1 MIEDTGKLVL
11 RLALGVLM
19 LLHGMSKLI
28 NGVDGIVGMVT
39 GFGLPAAIAY
49 GVYLGEVI
57 GPLLVIVGLYTRAGA
72 LLIAGNMLFALL
84 LAHRAELFTLAP
96 TGGWALELQ
105 AMFLFG
111 AVAVLLLGAGRFQR
125 RRNQRTLQLARL
137 SGGADTFQRA
147 VHRPLHRPA
156 TS

>member
-1 MIEDTGKLVL
+1 MTEDIGKLVL

-19 LLHGMSKLI
+19 LLHGISKVV

-39 GFGLPAAIAY
+39 GLGLPAAVAY
-49 GVYLGEVI
+49 GVYLGEVV
-57 GPLLVIVGLYTRAGA
+57 GPLLVIVGLYTRVGA

-105 AMFLFG
+105 GMFLFG
-111 AVAVLLLGAGRFQR
+111 AVAVLLLGAGRFSVGG
-125 RRNQRTLQLARL
+125 T
-137 SGGADTFQRA
+137 SGRFY
-147 VHRPLHRPA
+147 
-156 TS
+156 

>member
-1 MIEDTGKLVL
+1 MTEDIGKLVL

-19 LLHGMSKLI
+19 LLHGISKVV

-39 GFGLPAAIAY
+39 GLGLPAAVAY

-111 AVAVLLLGAGRFQR
+111 AVAVLLLGAGRFSVGG
-125 RRNQRTLQLARL
+125 T
-137 SGGADTFQRA
+137 SGRIN
-147 VHRPLHRPA
+147 
-156 TS
+156 

>member
-1 MIEDTGKLVL
+1 MTEDIGKLVL

-19 LLHGMSKLI
+19 LLHGISKVV

-39 GFGLPAAIAY
+39 GLGLPAAVAY
-49 GVYLGEVI
+49 GVYLGEVV
-57 GPLLVIVGLYTRAGA
+57 GPLLVIVGLYTRVGA

-105 AMFLFG
+105 GMFLFG
-111 AVAVLLLGAGRFQR
+111 AVAVQLLGAGRFSVGG
-125 RRNQRTLQLARL
+125 T
-137 SGGADTFQRA
+137 SGRFN
-147 VHRPLHRPA
+147 
-156 TS
+156 

>member
-19 LLHGMSKLI
+19 LLHGMSKLV

-39 GFGLPAAIAY
+39 GLGLPAAIAY

-57 GPLLVIVGLYTRAGA
+57 GPLLVIVGLYTRVGA

-111 AVAVLLLGAGRFQR
+111 AVAVLLLGAGRFSVGG
-125 RRNQRTLQLARL
+125 T
-137 SGGADTFQRA
+137 SGRFN
-147 VHRPLHRPA
+147 
-156 TS
+156 

>member
-1 MIEDTGKLVL
+1 MIEDTGKLIL

-19 LLHGMSKLI
+19 LLHGMSKLV

-39 GFGLPAAIAY
+39 GLGLPAAVAY

-96 TGGWALELQ
+96 SGGWALELQ

-111 AVAVLLLGAGRFQR
+111 AVAVLLLGAGRFSVGG
-125 RRNQRTLQLARL
+125 T
-137 SGGADTFQRA
+137 SGRFN
-147 VHRPLHRPA
+147 
-156 TS
+156 

>member
-1 MIEDTGKLVL
+1 MTEDIGKLVL

-19 LLHGMSKLI
+19 LLHGISKVV

-39 GFGLPAAIAY
+39 GLGLPAAVAY

-57 GPLLVIVGLYTRAGA
+57 GPLLVIVGLYTRVGA

-105 AMFLFG
+105 GMFLFG
-111 AVAVLLLGAGRFQR
+111 AVAVLLLGAGRFSVGG
-125 RRNQRTLQLARL
+125 T
-137 SGGADTFQRA
+137 SGRFN
-147 VHRPLHRPA
+147 
-156 TS
+156 

>member
-19 LLHGMSKLI
+19 LLHGMSKLA

-39 GFGLPAAIAY
+39 GLGLPAAIAY

-111 AVAVLLLGAGRFQR
+111 AVAVLLLGAGRFSVGG
-125 RRNQRTLQLARL
+125 T
-137 SGGADTFQRA
+137 SGRFN
-147 VHRPLHRPA
+147 
-156 TS
+156 

>member
-105 AMFLFG
+105 GMFLFG
-111 AVAVLLLGAGRFQR
+111 AVAVLLLGAGRFSVGG
-125 RRNQRTLQLARL
+125 T
-137 SGGADTFQRA
+137 SGRFN
-147 VHRPLHRPA
+147 
-156 TS
+156 

>member
-1 MIEDTGKLVL
+1 MTEDIGKLVL

-19 LLHGMSKLI
+19 LLHGISKVV

-39 GFGLPAAIAY
+39 GLGLPAAVAY
-49 GVYLGEVI
+49 GVYLGEVV
-57 GPLLVIVGLYTRAGA
+57 GPLLVIVGLYTRVGA

-105 AMFLFG
+105 GMLLFG
-111 AVAVLLLGAGRFQR
+111 AVAVLLLGAGRFSVGG
-125 RRNQRTLQLARL
+125 T
-137 SGGADTFQRA
+137 SGRFN
-147 VHRPLHRPA
+147 
-156 TS
+156 

>member
-1 MIEDTGKLVL
+1 MTEDTGKLVL

-19 LLHGMSKLI
+19 LLHGISKVV

-39 GFGLPAAIAY
+39 GLGLPAAVAY

-57 GPLLVIVGLYTRAGA
+57 GPLLVIVGLYTRVGA

-105 AMFLFG
+105 GMFLFG
-111 AVAVLLLGAGRFQR
+111 AVAVLLLGAGRFSVGG
-125 RRNQRTLQLARL
+125 T
-137 SGGADTFQRA
+137 SGRFN
-147 VHRPLHRPA
+147 
-156 TS
+156 

>member
-57 GPLLVIVGLYTRAGA
+57 GPLLVIVGLYTRVGA

-111 AVAVLLLGAGRFQR
+111 AVAVLLLGAGRFSVGG
-125 RRNQRTLQLARL
+125 T
-137 SGGADTFQRA
+137 SGRFN
-147 VHRPLHRPA
+147 
-156 TS
+156 

>member
-1 MIEDTGKLVL
+1 MTEDTGKLVL

-19 LLHGMSKLI
+19 LLHGISKVV

-39 GFGLPAAIAY
+39 GLGLPAAVAY

-57 GPLLVIVGLYTRAGA
+57 GPLLVIVGLYTRVGA

-111 AVAVLLLGAGRFQR
+111 AVAVLLLGAGRFSVGG
-125 RRNQRTLQLARL
+125 T
-137 SGGADTFQRA
+137 SGRFN
-147 VHRPLHRPA
+147 
-156 TS
+156 

>member
-1 MIEDTGKLVL
+1 MIEDTGKLIL

-19 LLHGMSKLI
+19 LLHGMSKLA

-39 GFGLPAAIAY
+39 GLGLPAAIAY

-111 AVAVLLLGAGRFQR
+111 AVAVLLLGAGRFSVGG
-125 RRNQRTLQLARL
+125 T
-137 SGGADTFQRA
+137 SGRFN
-147 VHRPLHRPA
+147 
-156 TS
+156 

>member
-111 AVAVLLLGAGRFQR
+111 AVAVLLLGAGRFSVG
-125 RRNQRTLQLARL
+125 RT
-137 SGGADTFQRA
+137 SGRFN
-147 VHRPLHRPA
+147 
-156 TS
+156 

>member
-1 MIEDTGKLVL
+1 MIEDTGKLIL

-19 LLHGMSKLI
+19 LLHGMSKLV

-39 GFGLPAAIAY
+39 GLGLPAAIAY

-57 GPLLVIVGLYTRAGA
+57 GPLLVIVGLYTRVGA

-111 AVAVLLLGAGRFQR
+111 AVAVLLLGAGRFSVGG
-125 RRNQRTLQLARL
+125 T
-137 SGGADTFQRA
+137 SGRFN
-147 VHRPLHRPA
+147 
-156 TS
+156 

>member
-19 LLHGMSKLI
+19 LLHGMSKLV

-111 AVAVLLLGAGRFQR
+111 AVAVLLLGAGRFSVGG
-125 RRNQRTLQLARL
+125 T
-137 SGGADTFQRA
+137 SGRFN
-147 VHRPLHRPA
+147 
-156 TS
+156 

>member
-1 MIEDTGKLVL
+1 MTEDIGKLVL

-19 LLHGMSKLI
+19 LLHGILKVV

-39 GFGLPAAIAY
+39 GLGLPAAVAY

-105 AMFLFG
+105 GMFLFG
-111 AVAVLLLGAGRFQR
+111 AVAVLLLGAGRFSVGG
-125 RRNQRTLQLARL
+125 T
-137 SGGADTFQRA
+137 SGRIN
-147 VHRPLHRPA
+147 
-156 TS
+156 

>member
-1 MIEDTGKLVL
+1 MTEDTGKLVL

-19 LLHGMSKLI
+19 LLHGISKVV

-39 GFGLPAAIAY
+39 GLGLPAAVAY
-49 GVYLGEVI
+49 GVYLGEVV
-57 GPLLVIVGLYTRAGA
+57 GPLLVIVGLYTRVGA

-105 AMFLFG
+105 GMFLFG
-111 AVAVLLLGAGRFQR
+111 AVAVLLLGAGRFSVGG
-125 RRNQRTLQLARL
+125 T
-137 SGGADTFQRA
+137 SGRFN
-147 VHRPLHRPA
+147 
-156 TS
+156 

>member
-1 MIEDTGKLVL
+1 MTEDIGKLVL

-19 LLHGMSKLI
+19 LLHGISKVV

-39 GFGLPAAIAY
+39 GLGLPAAVAY
-49 GVYLGEVI
+49 GVYLGEVV
-57 GPLLVIVGLYTRAGA
+57 GPLLVIVGLYTRVGA

-105 AMFLFG
+105 GMFLFG
-111 AVAVLLLGAGRFQR
+111 AVAVLLLGAGRFR
-125 RRNQRTLQLARL
+125 V
-137 SGGADTFQRA
+137 GGASGRFN
-147 VHRPLHRPA
+147 
-156 TS
+156 

>member
-1 MIEDTGKLVL
+1 MIEDTGKLIL

-111 AVAVLLLGAGRFQR
+111 AVAVLLLGAGRFSIGG
-125 RRNQRTLQLARL
+125 T
-137 SGGADTFQRA
+137 SGRFN
-147 VHRPLHRPA
+147 
-156 TS
+156 

>member
-1 MIEDTGKLVL
+1 MTEDIGKLVL

-19 LLHGMSKLI
+19 LLHGISKVV

-39 GFGLPAAIAY
+39 GLGLPAAVAY
-49 GVYLGEVI
+49 GVYLGEVV
-57 GPLLVIVGLYTRAGA
+57 GPLLVIVGLYTRVGA

-105 AMFLFG
+105 GMFLFG
-111 AVAVLLLGAGRFQR
+111 AVAVLLLGAGRFSVGG
-125 RRNQRTLQLARL
+125 T
-137 SGGADTFQRA
+137 SGRFN
-147 VHRPLHRPA
+147 
-156 TS
+156 

>member
-1 MIEDTGKLVL
+1 MTEDIGKLVL

-19 LLHGMSKLI
+19 LLHGISKVV

-39 GFGLPAAIAY
+39 GLGLPAAVAY

-57 GPLLVIVGLYTRAGA
+57 GPLLVIVGLYTRVGA

-111 AVAVLLLGAGRFQR
+111 AVAVLLLGAGRFSVGG
-125 RRNQRTLQLARL
+125 T
-137 SGGADTFQRA
+137 SGRFN
-147 VHRPLHRPA
+147 
-156 TS
+156 

>member
-19 LLHGMSKLI
+19 LLHGMSKLV

-39 GFGLPAAIAY
+39 GLGLPAAIAY

-111 AVAVLLLGAGRFQR
+111 AVAVLLLGAGRFSVGG
-125 RRNQRTLQLARL
+125 T
-137 SGGADTFQRA
+137 SGRFN
-147 VHRPLHRPA
+147 
-156 TS
+156 

>member
-19 LLHGMSKLI
+19 LLHGMSKLV

-39 GFGLPAAIAY
+39 GLGLPAAIAY
-49 GVYLGEVI
+49 SVYLGEVI

-111 AVAVLLLGAGRFQR
+111 AVAVLLLGAGRFSIGG
-125 RRNQRTLQLARL
+125 T
-137 SGGADTFQRA
+137 SGRFN
-147 VHRPLHRPA
+147 
-156 TS
+156 

>member
-1 MIEDTGKLVL
+1 MTEDIGKLVL

-19 LLHGMSKLI
+19 LLHGISKVV

-39 GFGLPAAIAY
+39 GLGLPAAVAY
-49 GVYLGEVI
+49 GVYLGEVV
-57 GPLLVIVGLYTRAGA
+57 GPLLVIVGLYTRVGA

-96 TGGWALELQ
+96 SGGWALELQ

-111 AVAVLLLGAGRFQR
+111 AVAVLLLGAGRFSVGG
-125 RRNQRTLQLARL
+125 T
-137 SGGADTFQRA
+137 SGRFN
-147 VHRPLHRPA
+147 
-156 TS
+156 

>member
-1 MIEDTGKLVL
+1 MIEDTGKLIL

-111 AVAVLLLGAGRFQR
+111 AVAVLLLGAGRFSVGG
-125 RRNQRTLQLARL
+125 T
-137 SGGADTFQRA
+137 SGRFN
-147 VHRPLHRPA
+147 
-156 TS
+156 

>member
-19 LLHGMSKLI
+19 LLHGMSKLA

-39 GFGLPAAIAY
+39 GLGLPAAIAY

-57 GPLLVIVGLYTRAGA
+57 GPLLVIVGLYTRVGA

-111 AVAVLLLGAGRFQR
+111 AVAVLLLGAGRFSVGG
-125 RRNQRTLQLARL
+125 T
-137 SGGADTFQRA
+137 SGRFN
-147 VHRPLHRPA
+147 
-156 TS
+156 

>member
-1 MIEDTGKLVL
+1 MTEDIGKLVL

-19 LLHGMSKLI
+19 LLHGMSKVV

-111 AVAVLLLGAGRFQR
+111 AVAVLLLGAGRFSVGG
-125 RRNQRTLQLARL
+125 T
-137 SGGADTFQRA
+137 SGRFN
-147 VHRPLHRPA
+147 
-156 TS
+156 

>member
-1 MIEDTGKLVL
+1 MTEDIGKLVL

-19 LLHGMSKLI
+19 LLHGISKVV

-39 GFGLPAAIAY
+39 GLGLPAAVAY
-49 GVYLGEVI
+49 GVYLGEVV
-57 GPLLVIVGLYTRAGA
+57 GPLLVIVGLYTRVGA

-105 AMFLFG
+105 GMFLFG
-111 AVAVLLLGAGRFQR
+111 AVAALLLGAGRFSVGG
-125 RRNQRTLQLARL
+125 T
-137 SGGADTFQRA
+137 SGRFN
-147 VHRPLHRPA
+147 
-156 TS
+156 

>member
-1 MIEDTGKLVL
+1 MTEDIGKLVL

-57 GPLLVIVGLYTRAGA
+57 GPLLVIVGLYTRVGA

-105 AMFLFG
+105 GMFLFG
-111 AVAVLLLGAGRFQR
+111 AVAALLLGAGRFSVGG
-125 RRNQRTLQLARL
+125 T
-137 SGGADTFQRA
+137 SGRFN
-147 VHRPLHRPA
+147 
-156 TS
+156 

>member
-1 MIEDTGKLVL
+1 MIEDTGKLIL

-19 LLHGMSKLI
+19 LLHGMSKLA

-111 AVAVLLLGAGRFQR
+111 AVAVLLLGAGRFSVGG
-125 RRNQRTLQLARL
+125 T
-137 SGGADTFQRA
+137 SGRFN
-147 VHRPLHRPA
+147 
-156 TS
+156 

>member
-19 LLHGMSKLI
+19 LLHGISKVV

-39 GFGLPAAIAY
+39 GLGLPAAVAY
-49 GVYLGEVI
+49 GVYLGEVV

-111 AVAVLLLGAGRFQR
+111 AVAVLLLGAGRFSVGG
-125 RRNQRTLQLARL
+125 T
-137 SGGADTFQRA
+137 SGRFN
-147 VHRPLHRPA
+147 
-156 TS
+156 

>member
-1 MIEDTGKLVL
+1 MTEDIGKLVL

-19 LLHGMSKLI
+19 LLHGISKVV

-39 GFGLPAAIAY
+39 GLGLPAAVAY
-49 GVYLGEVI
+49 GVYLGEVV
-57 GPLLVIVGLYTRAGA
+57 GPLLVIVGLYTRVGA

-111 AVAVLLLGAGRFQR
+111 AVAVLLLGAGRFSVGG
-125 RRNQRTLQLARL
+125 T
-137 SGGADTFQRA
+137 SGRFN
-147 VHRPLHRPA
+147 
-156 TS
+156 

>member
-19 LLHGMSKLI
+19 LLHGMSKLV

-39 GFGLPAAIAY
+39 GLGLPAAIAY

-111 AVAVLLLGAGRFQR
+111 AVAVLLLGAGRFSIGG
-125 RRNQRTLQLARL
+125 T
-137 SGGADTFQRA
+137 SGRFN
-147 VHRPLHRPA
+147 
-156 TS
+156 

>member
-1 MIEDTGKLVL
+1 MIEDTGKLIL

-19 LLHGMSKLI
+19 LLHGMSKLV

-39 GFGLPAAIAY
+39 GLGLPAAIAY

-111 AVAVLLLGAGRFQR
+111 AVAVLLLGAGRFSVGG
-125 RRNQRTLQLARL
+125 T
-137 SGGADTFQRA
+137 SGRFN
-147 VHRPLHRPA
+147 
-156 TS
+156 

>member
-39 GFGLPAAIAY
+39 GLGLPAAIAY

-111 AVAVLLLGAGRFQR
+111 AVAVLLLGAGRFSVGG
-125 RRNQRTLQLARL
+125 T
-137 SGGADTFQRA
+137 SGRFN
-147 VHRPLHRPA
+147 
-156 TS
+156 